1 MIALWCDM
9 VQQYQEAFADA
20 AIDGAF
26 LFDLSDEDLG
36 TIARQLHCH
45 QKFMA
50 GRDVKEEP

>member
-1 MIALWCDM
+1 M